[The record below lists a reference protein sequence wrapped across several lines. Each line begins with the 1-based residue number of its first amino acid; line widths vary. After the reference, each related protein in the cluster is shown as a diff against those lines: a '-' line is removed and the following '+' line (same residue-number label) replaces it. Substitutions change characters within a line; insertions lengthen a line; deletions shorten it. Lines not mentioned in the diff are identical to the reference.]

1 MKITEDKLQNIISE
15 SIVEVIKEMKQEN
28 KKTPK
33 KVNENKNKP
42 VKITEQELHN
52 MIAENTLRIL
62 KESDLDEFNIFSKE
76 DRKKAG
82 DRIKGAFKGAKQGY
96 NYQKSMDRGTEG
108 FKDEHDYDDTRR
120 SMTNPLSKMPNTA
133 SEQAEQ
139 LLAQAKEYMAMA
151 NRLKAQANKITKQY
165 GLQKTAVNKRQS
177 TAQPVQAPVPA
188 FTQGQGN
195 RVKSNIPTRN
205 VPKNVGQP
213 LTV

>member
-1 MKITEDKLQNIISE
+1 MKITEDKLQNLISE
-15 SIVEVIKEMKQEN
+15 SIVEVLKEMKQEN
-28 KKTPK
+28 KNMPK
-33 KVNENKNKP
+33 KVNENKNKNKP

-52 MIAENTLRIL
+52 MIAESTLRIL
-62 KESDLDEFNIFSKE
+62 KESDMDEGLWNNL
-76 DRKKAG
+76 
-82 DRIKGAFKGAKQGY
+82 KGAFKGAKQGY
-96 NYQKSMDRGTEG
+96 NYQKAMDRGTEG

-120 SMTNPLSKMPNTA
+120 SMMNPTSKMPNTA

-177 TAQPVQAPVPA
+177 TAQPTQAPVPA
-188 FTQGQGN
+188 MSQGQGN
-195 RVKSNIPTRN
+195 RMKSNIPTRN

>member
-1 MKITEDKLQNIISE
+1 MKITEDKLQNMISE

-42 VKITEQELHN
+42 VRITEQELHN
-52 MIAENTLRIL
+52 MIAESTLRIL
-62 KESDLDEFNIFSKE
+62 KESDMDEGLWNNL
-76 DRKKAG
+76 
-82 DRIKGAFKGAKQGY
+82 KGAFKGAKQGY

-120 SMTNPLSKMPNTA
+120 SMMNPTSKMPNTA

-165 GLQKTAVNKRQS
+165 GLEKTAVNKRQS

-188 FTQGQGN
+188 MSQGQGN
-195 RVKSNIPTRN
+195 RMKSNIPTRN

>member
-1 MKITEDKLQNIISE
+1 
-15 SIVEVIKEMKQEN
+15 MKQEN
-28 KKTPK
+28 KKK
-33 KVNENKNKP
+33 INENKKSS

-52 MIAENTLRIL
+52 IITESALRIL
-62 KESDLDEFNIFSKE
+62 KESDMDEGLWNNL
-76 DRKKAG
+76 
-82 DRIKGAFKGAKQGY
+82 KGAFKGAKQGY